1 MYNTNKDIED
11 EILKLAVEA
20 FRKNVPFQLNVETL
34 VKQPRYKL
42 NFRPDMELGMEI
54 NGKKIRYCVEIK
66 NAFTMET
73 GCCC

>member
-34 VKQPRYKL
+34 VKQPPL
-42 NFRPDMELGMEI
+42 
-54 NGKKIRYCVEIK
+54 
-66 NAFTMET
+66 
-73 GCCC
+73 